1 MTRDT
6 HRGFNIA
13 FPVSPSEIL
22 GPLSLLVEVQTGK
35 AIVWKRHQTTL
46 HSIPVSALPDGRQS
60 VLFGLSALKIET
72 GAALPADRVHS
83 RCAPPSIFP
92 QEGKVS

>member
-1 MTRDT
+1 MTLDT

-13 FPVSPSEIL
+13 FPVSPPEIL
-22 GPLSLLVEVQTGK
+22 GSLSLLFEVQPGK

-60 VLFGLSALKIET
+60 VLFWMVSFESET

-83 RCAPPSIFP
+83 RCARLSIFP
-92 QEGKVS
+92 QVGKVP